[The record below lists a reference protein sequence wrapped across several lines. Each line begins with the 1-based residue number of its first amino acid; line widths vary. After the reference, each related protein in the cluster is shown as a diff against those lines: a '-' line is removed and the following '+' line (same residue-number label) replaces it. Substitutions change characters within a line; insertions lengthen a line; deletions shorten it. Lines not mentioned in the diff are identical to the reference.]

1 MQRIA
6 QDWLVFNVLS
16 REDSTAM
23 GVVMALQF
31 LPQLLLAPTV
41 GVAAD
46 RMDRRKLLLVTQS
59 LMGLLAAGLGALV
72 LGGHARLWHVEAFAL
87 ALGLVTAFDTP
98 VRQTFVSN
106 LVQDQDLPNAVAL
119 NSMSFNVARL
129 IGPAVAGVLVA
140 AIGAGPVFLLNTL
153 SFGAMILA
161 ILLIDGSALRPMP
174 RVSRK
179 SSRLRDG
186 AGYILGRPDLV
197 VVTLGAFLV
206 GTFGLN
212 SAINIAAMAT
222 TVYGYGADQFGFLSS
237 AMAVGSVL
245 GTLLAARRDRPRL
258 RFIFWASAAFGL
270 SCLAAALAPN
280 AAVFALA
287 LLPMGLSALTFITS
301 ANAYVQMATEPQ
313 LRGRVLSIYMAV
325 YMGGTPVGAPLV
337 GWVNDTFGARWGL
350 GVAVAAGLL
359 AAALGAGWFWREE
372 NLHLTF
378 RRRRP
383 GFVRVEREHEPAPVT
398 AALEVQ
404 EPR

>member
-23 GVVMALQF
+23 GIVMALQF

-46 RMDRRKLLLVTQS
+46 RMDRRKLLLATQS

-106 LVQDQDLPNAVAL
+106 LVQDRDLPNAVAL

-179 SSRLRDG
+179 ASRLRDG

-237 AMAVGSVL
+237 AMAVGSVM

-378 RRRRP
+378 RRSRP
-383 GFVRVEREHEPAPVT
+383 GFLRVERENEPAPVT

>member
-383 GFVRVEREHEPAPVT
+383 GFLRVEREHEPAPVT